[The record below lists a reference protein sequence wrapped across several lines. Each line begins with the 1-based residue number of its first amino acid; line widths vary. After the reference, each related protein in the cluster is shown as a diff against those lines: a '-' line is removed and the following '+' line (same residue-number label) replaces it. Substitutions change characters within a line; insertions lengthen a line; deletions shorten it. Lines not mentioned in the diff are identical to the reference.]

1 MNKNKITYTEKNKYG
16 AWLISFIVKNTEKPS
31 LLNQEVKRQ
40 FMGYTKKDALELAK
54 NELVTSIY

>member
-1 MNKNKITYTEKNKYG
+1 MNKNKITYIEKNKYG
-16 AWLISFIVKNTEKPS
+16 AWIISFIVKNTEKPS
-31 LLNQEVKRQ
+31 LLNQEVERQ

>member
-16 AWLISFIVKNTEKPS
+16 AWIISFIVKNTEKPS
-31 LLNQEVKRQ
+31 LLNQEVERQ

-54 NELVTSIY
+54 NELVNSIY

>member
-1 MNKNKITYTEKNKYG
+1 MNKNKITYTEKNKHG
-16 AWLISFIVKNTEKPS
+16 ALIIHFIVKNAVKPS

>member
-40 FMGYTKKDALELAK
+40 FMGYSKKDALELAK